1 MGKVCVTERI
11 RNGPFMTTL
20 RKAIIL
26 AVLFAVISAV
36 AALSHVTTW
45 TDISWQRAL
54 VGTGS
59 FGCFGF
65 LLGGIYAFD
74 PKSDLKIKS
83 SAIGRMSFG
92 VIASLILS
100 ALWRWPLEGVA
111 LASLIGAVLGYIGMI
126 WAKYVDF

>member
-1 MGKVCVTERI
+1 
-11 RNGPFMTTL
+11 MTTL

-26 AVLFAVISAV
+26 AVFFAVTSAG
-36 AALSHVTTW
+36 AALSYAASW
-45 TDISWQRAL
+45 TDISWRQAQL
-54 VGTGS
+54 WAAS
-59 FGCFGF
+59 FCCLGF

-74 PKSDLKIKS
+74 PDSNLKIKS

-111 LASLIGAVLGYIGMI
+111 LASLIGAVLGYLGMM
-126 WAKYVDF
+126 WAKFADF

>member
-1 MGKVCVTERI
+1 
-11 RNGPFMTTL
+11 MTTL

-26 AVLFAVISAV
+26 AAVFAVISAV

-45 TDISWQRAL
+45 TNISWQRAL

-74 PKSDLKIKS
+74 PKSDLRIES

-92 VIASLILS
+92 VVASLILS
-100 ALWRWPLEGVA
+100 ALWRWPLEAVA
-111 LASLIGAVLGYIGMI
+111 LASLIGAALGYFGML
-126 WAKYVDF
+126 WAKFVDF

>member
-1 MGKVCVTERI
+1 
-11 RNGPFMTTL
+11 MTTL

-26 AVLFAVISAV
+26 AVLFAVISAI
-36 AALSHVTTW
+36 AALSHVAIW

-54 VGTGS
+54 LGTGS

-74 PKSDLKIKS
+74 PESDLKIKS

-92 VIASLILS
+92 VMASLILS
-100 ALWRWPLEGVA
+100 ALWRWPIEGVA
-111 LASLIGAVLGYIGMI
+111 LASLIGAVLGYLGMT
-126 WAKYVDF
+126 WAKFVDF

>member
-1 MGKVCVTERI
+1 
-11 RNGPFMTTL
+11 MTTL

-26 AVLFAVISAV
+26 AIFFAVVSAV
-36 AALSHVTTW
+36 AALSYAAPW
-45 TDISWQRAL
+45 TDISWRRAL
-54 VGTGS
+54 LGTGS

-100 ALWRWPLEGVA
+100 ALWRWPLEGIA
-111 LASLIGAVLGYIGMI
+111 LASLIGAVLGYFGMI
-126 WAKYVDF
+126 WAKFADF